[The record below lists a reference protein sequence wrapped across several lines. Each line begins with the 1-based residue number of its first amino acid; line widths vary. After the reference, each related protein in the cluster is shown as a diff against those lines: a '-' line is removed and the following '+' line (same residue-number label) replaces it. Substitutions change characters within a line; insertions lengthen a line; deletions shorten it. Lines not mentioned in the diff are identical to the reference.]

1 MKKTNILKEAYKET
15 KTKTKTKTKQTTRML
30 KCFCSSCNYI
40 LRTSRANAEK
50 AIPVCPLESCN
61 KYLSKMNLV

>member
-1 MKKTNILKEAYKET
+1 MKKTNILKEAYKE
-15 KTKTKTKTKQTTRML
+15 TKTKQTTRML

-40 LRTSRANAEK
+40 LRTSRANTEK

-61 KYLSKMNLV
+61 KYLSKMNIV